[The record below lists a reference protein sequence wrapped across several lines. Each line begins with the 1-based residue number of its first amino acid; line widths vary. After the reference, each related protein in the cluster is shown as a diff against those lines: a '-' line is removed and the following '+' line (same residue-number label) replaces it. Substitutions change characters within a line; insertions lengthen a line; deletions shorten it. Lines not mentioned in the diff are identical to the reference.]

1 MYRSR
6 MSHSGSLKEGR
17 DGREGRG
24 GEAVVQKRREE
35 QVSKVYVK
43 IIANF
48 VNLE

>member
-6 MSHSGSLKEGR
+6 MSHSGSIKDGR
-17 DGREGRG
+17 D